1 MVVGEHGRCVDQ
13 EAFTVVSLFARVCV
27 LVHVYVCCLRRL
39 FYFFDNC
46 CLSFCFCLFFLA
58 TVLCFSNLKFE
69 CLHFVCVCFCAV
81 LFCVYVCV
89 CICLNVCLCV
99 CVCEMHLCVVCVC
112 VCVCVVCV

>member
-69 CLHFVCVCFCAV
+69 CLHFVCACVCAFYACVLFVFVLLFFLFLFLFLIFLYSFLFYLYYVCF
-81 LFCVYVCV
+81 
-89 CICLNVCLCV
+89 
-99 CVCEMHLCVVCVC
+99 
-112 VCVCVVCV
+112 